1 MRRFRPQ
8 ASWSEAYRRTN
19 LPVLHFWHQIR
30 QIAREAREKPGFR
43 CGVIM
48 KKVILIAIASF
59 LWKKY
64 RQRGDAQRDL
74 ASPRE
79 N

>member
-1 MRRFRPQ
+1 
-8 ASWSEAYRRTN
+8 
-19 LPVLHFWHQIR
+19 
-30 QIAREAREKPGFR
+30 
-43 CGVIM
+43 M
-48 KKVILIAIASF
+48 KKVILIAIASL

>member
-1 MRRFRPQ
+1 MR
-8 ASWSEAYRRTN
+8 SN
-19 LPVLHFWHQIR
+19 LPALHFSNRLR
-30 QIAREAREKPGFR
+30 QVAREAREKSDFR
-43 CGVIM
+43 LGEIM
-48 KKVILIAIASF
+48 RKVILIAIASF

-74 ASPRE
+74 TSPRD

>member
-1 MRRFRPQ
+1 
-8 ASWSEAYRRTN
+8 
-19 LPVLHFWHQIR
+19 
-30 QIAREAREKPGFR
+30 
-43 CGVIM
+43 M